1 MDGLIF
7 VGKGEAYL
15 SGAPLGGRVLVLHA
29 NIWLGLK
36 GLKGKHASLFWRF
49 FNSEGKKF
57 YEIDTSSQCYET
69 FFLYW
74 RQRDKNKLEWLS
86 KFFVLFQ
93 TNKNLIMANVDYLVI
108 YFEHNKHSSLFCHI
122 DNSREES
129 CIKMIQVVNVMKLF
143 FFVADKKEE

>member
-15 SGAPLGGRVLVLHA
+15 SGCPLGGRLLVLHA
-29 NIWLGLK
+29 NIWLGWK
-36 GLKGKHASLFWRF
+36 GLKGKHGSLFWRF
-49 FNSEGKKF
+49 VNSEGKKF

-93 TNKNLIMANVDYLVI
+93 TDKTFLMANIEYILKAANTLA
-108 YFEHNKHSSLFCHI
+108 YFATLTIAQK
-122 DNSREES
+122 
-129 CIKMIQVVNVMKLF
+129 KVV
-143 FFVADKKEE
+143 